1 MLHSE
6 AGAGA
11 PPASMELPH
20 QHSAEYSVP
29 AKSYPASE
37 QAEVQLSIVLLE
49 TAARKGSVLPPAL
62 SLVREDKVR
71 NGWLTM
77 WLRTDM

>member
-1 MLHSE
+1 
-6 AGAGA
+6 
-11 PPASMELPH
+11 MELPH

-49 TAARKGSVLPPAL
+49 TPTGKGSVLPPAL
-62 SLVREDKVR
+62 SLVGKDKVR
-71 NGWLTM
+71 DGWLTTYEKK
-77 WLRTDM
+77 TDM